1 MNNNRRSFLQM
12 LTAAF
17 GTAAAFNLFS
27 EASANS
33 DPVKPV
39 HDMSNMPADWTRKEQ
54 IAMVMYPGFTA
65 QDLVGPQ
72 YMFANLMGASVHL
85 VAETMDPVMS
95 DTGMAIMPTRTFK
108 NCPNDLDIVFV
119 PGGGDGTLKALKNTR
134 LIDFVS
140 THGQSAKW
148 ITSVCTGSLI
158 LAKAGLLDGYQA
170 TSHWVVRDLLAKA
183 GAIPVNKRVVI
194 DRNRVTG
201 AGVTAGIDF
210 GLSMVAMLRNQIY
223 AETVQLLAEYAPEPP
238 FNAGTPETA
247 PVAAVEMMHE
257 MFTGFMEQASVLLLS
272 GAKS

>member
-1 MNNNRRSFLQM
+1 MKTDRRNFLQLVM
-12 LTAAF
+12 AAA
-17 GTAAAFNLFS
+17 GTAAVHG
-27 EASANS
+27 ASMAADAS
-33 DPVKPV
+33 GVPAQQV
-39 HDMSNMPADWTRKEQ
+39 HDMSDMPADWTRNEQ

-72 YMFANLMGASVHL
+72 YMFGNLMGASVHL

-108 NCPNDLDIVFV
+108 NCPHDLDIVFV
-119 PGGGDGTLKALKNTR
+119 PGGGDGTLKALNNSR
-134 LIDFVS
+134 LIDFV
-140 THGQSAKW
+140 HDRGQRAKW

-210 GLSMVAMLRNQIY
+210 GLSMVAMMRDREY

-247 PVAAVEMMHE
+247 PAAAVEMMKG
-257 MFTGFMEQASVLLLS
+257 MFAGFTEQASALLTS
-272 GAKS
+272 GVKI